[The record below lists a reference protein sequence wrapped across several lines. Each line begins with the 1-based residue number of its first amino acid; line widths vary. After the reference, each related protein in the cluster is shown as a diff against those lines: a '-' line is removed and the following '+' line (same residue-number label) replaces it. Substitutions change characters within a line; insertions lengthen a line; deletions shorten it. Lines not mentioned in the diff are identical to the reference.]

1 MKARHR
7 IGWTS
12 VALTVAL
19 AATSG
24 EGRVGQTAG
33 GAAEAVAAL
42 KQSLQQSQANLR
54 KYEWV
59 ETTIISF
66 KGEEKSRKQQRCSY
80 GADGTLQKLPLAAE
94 PAAPT
99 GQPQGRGRRGGRLK
113 EKVVEN
119 KKSEM
124 QEYMQRA
131 AALIHSYVPP
141 NPADIEK
148 AKAAGRVA
156 VRPGQGGQARVEFA
170 EFLKPG
176 DMLALGVD
184 GAASRLTE
192 LSVAS
197 YLDEKDDAVTL
208 AVRFGTLA
216 DGTSYAEQTILDAPA
231 KHIRVVV
238 ENAGHR
244 RAEQQR

>member
-1 MKARHR
+1 MKAGHR
-7 IGWTS
+7 IAWMP
-12 VALTVAL
+12 VAL
-19 AATSG
+19 AVAITASAG
-24 EGRVGQTAG
+24 EGHARQAPG
-33 GAAEAVAAL
+33 GAGEAVAAL

-59 ETTIISF
+59 ETTIISL
-66 KGEEKSRKQQRCSY
+66 KGEEKSRKQQRCYY
-80 GADGTLQKLPLAAE
+80 GADGKLQKLPLSAE
-94 PAAPT
+94 PAAPPA
-99 GQPQGRGRRGGRLK
+99 QPQGRGRRGGRLK

-119 KKSEM
+119 KKGEM

-148 AKAAGRVA
+148 AKAAGKVA
-156 VRPGQGGQARVEFA
+156 VRPGPGGQARVEFA

-192 LSVAS
+192 LTVAS

-216 DGTSYAEQTILDAPA
+216 DGTSYAEQTTLDAPA

-244 RAEQQR
+244 LMGQ